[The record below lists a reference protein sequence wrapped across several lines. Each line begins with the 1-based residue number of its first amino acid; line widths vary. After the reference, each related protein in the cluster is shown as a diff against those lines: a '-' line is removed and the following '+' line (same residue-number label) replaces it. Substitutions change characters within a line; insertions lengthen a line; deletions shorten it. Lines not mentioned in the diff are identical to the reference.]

1 MRLVKSLVL
10 LLISIATIGVYVS
23 CSKDDDSSS
32 SNISVASLIG
42 TWKISHT
49 KGYEINSGKKDE
61 WDVDVLAD
69 SYIYVFNSDGTYTNK
84 EVSVEGTS
92 TESGVWSLS
101 GGNLLLSYIQGSFH
115 YTDTIKVEKLTSSTL
130 ILFCSDSEY
139 EEESTYLKVN

>member
-49 KGYEINSGKKDE
+49 KGYEINSRKK
-61 WDVDVLAD
+61 WDVDVPAD
-69 SYIYVFNSDGTYTNK
+69 ADIYVFNSDGTYTNK
-84 EVSVEGTS
+84 QVSVEGTS
-92 TESGVWSLS
+92 TGSGIWSLS
-101 GGNLLLSYIQGSFH
+101 GGDLLLSNIE
-115 YTDTIKVEKLTSSTL
+115 YTDTFKIEKLTSSTL
-130 ILFCSDSEY
+130 ILFYSDYY

>member
-49 KGYEINSGKKDE
+49 KGYEINSGKK
-61 WDVDVLAD
+61 WDVDVPAD
-69 SYIYVFNSDGTYTNK
+69 ADIYVFNSDGTYTNK
-84 EVSVEGTS
+84 QVSVEGTS
-92 TESGVWSLS
+92 TGSGIWSLS
-101 GGNLLLSYIQGSFH
+101 GGDLLLSNIE
-115 YTDTIKVEKLTSSTL
+115 YTDTFKIEKLTSSTL
-130 ILFCSDSEY
+130 ILFYSDYY
-139 EEESTYLKVN
+139 EEESTYLKV

>member
-49 KGYEINSGKKDE
+49 KGYEINSGKK
-61 WDVDVLAD
+61 WDVDVPAD
-69 SYIYVFNSDGTYTNK
+69 ADIYVFNSDGTYTNK
-84 EVSVEGTS
+84 QVSVEGTS

>member
-49 KGYEINSGKKDE
+49 KGYEINSGKK
-61 WDVDVLAD
+61 WDVDVPAD
-69 SYIYVFNSDGTYTNK
+69 ADIYVFNSDGTYTNK
-84 EVSVEGTS
+84 QVSVEGTS
-92 TESGVWSLS
+92 TGSGIWSLS
-101 GGNLLLSYIQGSFH
+101 GGDLLLSNIE
-115 YTDTIKVEKLTSSTL
+115 YTDTFKIEKLTSSTL
-130 ILFCSDSEY
+130 ILFYSDYY